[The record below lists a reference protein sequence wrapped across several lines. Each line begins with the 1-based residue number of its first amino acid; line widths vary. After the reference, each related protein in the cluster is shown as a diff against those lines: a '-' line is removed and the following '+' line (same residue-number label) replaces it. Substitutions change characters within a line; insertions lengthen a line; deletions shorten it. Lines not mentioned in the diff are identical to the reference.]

1 MLYVA
6 HCTNLH
12 EVRDERVSAARAH
25 MITYVSARQP
35 YERHLHRERAQNKRV
50 GCTTRRR
57 ANSGR
62 KADTA
67 EAQTMLARPDI
78 PSGCSRVLFGLAETA
93 KTNDRFKPSTPDA
106 GLTSPTATGASSTSP
121 SAVHDFACTRPHLSV
136 VSPARSAAID
146 GASV

>member
-1 MLYVA
+1 LHNACCTLHACCMLYVARCMMHAARCMQHACCMLQVACCILQVPCMLYVA

-35 YERHLHRERAQNKRV
+35 HESHLHRERAQNKRV

-78 PSGCSRVLFGLAETA
+78 PSGCSRELFGL
-93 KTNDRFKPSTPDA
+93 
-106 GLTSPTATGASSTSP
+106 
-121 SAVHDFACTRPHLSV
+121 
-136 VSPARSAAID
+136 
-146 GASV
+146 